1 MRSNINLG
9 HLYEKYCDQ
18 YPFFLNQH
26 SEPSDWTQAVKSF
39 WIAEA
44 NSAPGIVV
52 HTRVGSK
59 QCANHEDHEYM
70 MDVVWEDTTTNSLL
84 LALEVEWSTK
94 VEEQIKDFKKI
105 LYAKARYKV
114 FLFQVNRRS
123 GPPDSFVSHLSSLV
137 AGSGILQQPPEEYLF
152 ICHRDG
158 SVNHTLSGY
167 LMGAD
172 GDYKPLPERTI
183 HVP

>member
-1 MRSNINLG
+1 MRSHINLG
-9 HLYEKYCDQ
+9 QLHEKYCDQ

-26 SEPSDWTQAVKSF
+26 SKPCEWTQAVKSF

-114 FLFQVNRRS
+114 FLFQVNRGS
-123 GPPDSFVSHLSSLV
+123 GSPDSFVSQLSGLV
-137 AGSGILQQPPEEYLF
+137 AGSGILQQPAEEYLF

-158 SVNHTLSGY
+158 PTDHTLTGY
-167 LMGAD
+167 LMGAN
-172 GDYKPLPERTI
+172 GHSSPLPPRSI
-183 HVP
+183 PVP